1 MKRPPPPLFAP
12 HGARNR
18 ARYILAAFILVA
30 LVRAMAQAVFIGAA
44 S

>member
-1 MKRPPPPLFAP
+1 MKPPPPPLFAR

-18 ARYILAAFILVA
+18 ARYILAAFA
-30 LVRAMAQAVFIGAA
+30 LLAIVQAMADAVFIGAA

>member
-1 MKRPPPPLFAP
+1 MRPAPPPLFAR

-18 ARYILAAFILVA
+18 ARYILAAFA
-30 LVRAMAQAVFIGAA
+30 LLAIVQAMAEAVFTGAA